1 MSSSG
6 SGTTSPS
13 PSHEASPSRTV
24 QLVSR
29 RVSDGLLVKFADTS
43 EFDFEYEKSGLW
55 SPPVPRGAFPGSP
68 MRTEDELIAK
78 LRAASGRRRRRDNS
92 CFHVF
97 WCP

>member
-1 MSSSG
+1 MSSS
-6 SGTTSPS
+6 SSEITTPS

-24 QLVSR
+24 QLVPR

-55 SPPVPRGAFPGSP
+55 SPPVPRGAFLGSP
-68 MRTEDELIAK
+68 MRTELIAA

-97 WCP
+97 WGT